1 MWHAFVQWFANVI
14 QFFYDLTVTIG
25 IPNYG
30 VAIILLTI
38 VIKLVLFPLTQK
50 QLKSMRTM
58 QEMQPRM
65 KWIQEKYKD
74 DPQTM
79 QAEIMKMYKEHGA
92 SPFSGCLPLII
103 QLPIFIAFY
112 QALLQMSKTAFIHA
126 ANPGFLWI
134 ANLGVI
140 VSKDPS
146 ITRFIL
152 PLLAGLTTYYQ
163 QKITMVDAKD
173 PTQKSMLY
181 FMPLMMAWIAYTV
194 PAGLSVYWVMFN
206 LLGILQQMYVN
217 YTHGSLKLATG
228 TGAVIEAGSH
238 EKRENEPEQENR
250 KKPEKNTEKKSST
263 VDDTARSDK
272 GGKSKNGG
280 PVNRKKRKNR

>member
-1 MWHAFVQWFANVI
+1 M
-14 QFFYDLTVTIG
+14 G

-38 VIKLVLFPLTQK
+38 VIKVVLFPLTQK

-79 QAEIMKMYKEHGA
+79 QTEIMKMYKEHGA
-92 SPFSGCLPLII
+92 SPFSGCLPLLI

-146 ITRFIL
+146 LTRFIL
-152 PLLAGLTTYYQ
+152 PLLAGFTTYYQ

-206 LLGILQQMYVN
+206 ILGILQQMYVN
-217 YTHGSLKLATG
+217 YTHGPVKIATG
-228 TGAVIEAGSH
+228 TKGASKTVLEPQ
-238 EKRENEPEQENR
+238 REPNLEQETAL
-250 KKPEKNTEKKSST
+250 KPEKKTEKKSST
-263 VDDTARSDK
+263 VDTTAGRDK

-280 PVNRKKRKNR
+280 PVNRKKRKNSR